1 MTSLVPLAVFN
12 IALTILVMAMLLCLV
27 RIILGP
33 TVAGRAV
40 AADSM
45 GVAVMAFISIY
56 ALKNNQSLYL
66 SAVLVIAVLGFIGL
80 IVASK
85 FISGGDIIDRNSD

>member
-1 MTSLVPLAVFN
+1 MTGLVPIAVFN
-12 IALTILVMAMLLCLV
+12 IALTILVIAMLLCLV

-33 TVAGRAV
+33 SVADRAV

-56 ALKNNQSLYL
+56 ALKNNQTLYL

-85 FISGGDIIDRNSD
+85 FISGGDIIERDSY

>member
-1 MTSLVPLAVFN
+1 MTSLVPVAVFN
-12 IALTILVMAMLLCLV
+12 IALTILVVAMLLCLV

-45 GVAVMAFISIY
+45 GTAVMAFISIY

-66 SAVLVIAVLGFIGL
+66 SAVLVIAVLGFVGL

-85 FISGGDIIDRNSD
+85 FISGGDIIDRDSD